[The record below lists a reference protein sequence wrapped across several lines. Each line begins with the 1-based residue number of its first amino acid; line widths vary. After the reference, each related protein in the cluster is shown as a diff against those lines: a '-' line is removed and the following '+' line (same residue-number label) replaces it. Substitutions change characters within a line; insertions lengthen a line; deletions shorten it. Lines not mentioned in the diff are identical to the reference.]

1 MYKRKFAIVMSR
13 GNFISGEFTRN
24 MVREWGGGGR
34 GGGWYINDIMQIL
47 SIVMCFR
54 LLVTHWKFDISRL
67 LRHTLLPVLID
78 VK

>member
-24 MVREWGGGGR
+24 MAREGGGR
-34 GGGWYINDIMQIL
+34 GGWYINDIMQIL

-54 LLVTHWKFDISRL
+54 LLVTHWKFDISRS